1 MTDSNACLQAL
12 ELALEHEEEY
22 RGHRLQHAEQLEA
35 EAYKAREQVAV
46 SDDKIRELRT
56 GIERMRARQYR
67 PDEPCICA
75 SGPTVEGPDEACPVH
90 GRPYSY
96 WVDAASRS
104 IDL

>member
-1 MTDSNACLQAL
+1 MTDNACLQAL

-22 RGHRLQHAEQLEA
+22 RTHRLQRAEDLEA
-35 EAYKAREQVAV
+35 EAYKTREQVTAAEH
-46 SDDKIRELRT
+46 KIAELRA

-75 SGPTVEGPDEACPVH
+75 SGPSVEGPDEACPVH

-96 WVDAASRS
+96 WVDAASRTP
-104 IDL
+104 DL